1 MVERG
6 GTMKKNRKKRAAL
19 TAAGLAAAAGVVL
32 GSAFADPVDLLQD
45 GPQPSPA
52 AADTLDGGEGGGDSA
67 QDLRGAKR
75 VRSRI
80 RSGVREAVLSLPA
93 WVRAAAAF
101 PLWCLGWAILQLA
114 GLAWPFLS
122 PVAAVVG
129 KWVLTALLLLGILA
143 VSAKL
148 ACPEIPL
155 KRILSRRCFGTIL
168 LLLGLFGAADAALP
182 LVWDGYARFSPLL
195 HLLGGGL
202 AMTVP
207 LVALLR
213 RHRREEK
220 VSVPRETEEQRIRR
234 TALELADTVCPPRPY

>member
-1 MVERG
+1 
-6 GTMKKNRKKRAAL
+6 MKKNRKKRAAL

-52 AADTLDGGEGGGDSA
+52 AADTLDGGEGGGGSA
-67 QDLRGAKR
+67 QELRGAKR

-182 LVWDGYARFSPLL
+182 LV
-195 HLLGGGL
+195 
-202 AMTVP
+202 
-207 LVALLR
+207 
-213 RHRREEK
+213 
-220 VSVPRETEEQRIRR
+220 
-234 TALELADTVCPPRPY
+234 

>member
-1 MVERG
+1 MCCNPAFPGCTV
-6 GTMKKNRKKRAAL
+6 RA
-19 TAAGLAAAAGVVL
+19 
-32 GSAFADPVDLLQD
+32 
-45 GPQPSPA
+45 
-52 AADTLDGGEGGGDSA
+52 
-67 QDLRGAKR
+67 
-75 VRSRI
+75 
-80 RSGVREAVLSLPA
+80 
-93 WVRAAAAF
+93 RAAAAF